1 MPGVTTD
8 PQSAPVQPGGPPGP
22 APGSGGGMGPAAPT
36 VGPIKVPSF
45 VLAVGRKGSGK
56 SQLAQVIWLSY
67 RGDRLC
73 VDPTGDVAKALGGM
87 KGVRVVEGGWAPA
100 RWPKYEDQP
109 RTTIIYVPV
118 RRGNPSWRK
127 QVDSWIGLADY
138 RGGVCIWIDEV
149 GLVTKAQNCPDNY
162 GDCLQT
168 GRHRGTSLVQC
179 CPRPKD
185 IDPLVPGQ
193 ADYIYVFDLPQLAD
207 KQRIAEIGG
216 YPTSMIENGVNQLGP
231 YEHLRL
237 DTTAPSGS
245 PERLMHMEALPL
257 AA

>member
-1 MPGVTTD
+1 VTT
-8 PQSAPVQPGGPPGP
+8 APPFGTGQPEGPPGTPP
-22 APGSGGGMGPAAPT
+22 ASGADLGASMPT
-36 VGPIKVPSF
+36 VGPVKVPSF
-45 VLAVGRKGSGK
+45 VLCVGRKGSGK
-56 SQLAQVIWLSY
+56 SQLAQVLWLSY

-73 VDPTGDVAKALGGM
+73 IDPTGDVAQALGGM
-87 KGVRVVEGGWAPA
+87 KGTRVIHGGYAPT
-100 RWPKYEDQP
+100 RWPRYEDEG
-109 RTTIIYVPV
+109 RCTIIYVPV
-118 RRGNPSWRK
+118 RKANPSWRK

-138 RGGVCIWIDEV
+138 QGGVCIWVDEV
-149 GLVTKAQNCPDNY
+149 GLITKAQNCPDSY

-193 ADYIYVFDLPQLAD
+193 ADYIYVFDLPQIAD

-216 YPTSMIENGVNQLGP
+216 YPTSLIEAGVQALGP